1 MRPNGRLEAHPN
13 RMETNTVATKTT
25 TKTFADAIEAAE
37 RDAAIKASKAQAEL
51 AELRDDIERWNDE
64 YYEAAA
70 RVSAMRGR
78 FARGVETASAQKFA
92 EALAAEERAK
102 LLANKHINSTNPDGE
117 DPRIQRA
124 EHALPPSDKKV
135 AKAVASALLE
145 ANTFPAAQVFS
156 TFADV
161 RALVPT
167 EADAPVLI
175 VSQSESSWD
184 GTYNDRQYK
193 RRSAFPGITY
203 TADGTVTLY
212 RRPEHRDIVPE
223 RVVRALREVGGEVRN
238 PDSLNVLMRSVG
250 GGLEKDEVRFTVT
263 RIEDPNVDPEVKAR
277 RDDWFASK
285 RSPLSSGPQSGMDVF
300 TSLYR

>member
-1 MRPNGRLEAHPN
+1 M
-13 RMETNTVATKTT
+13 ATKKTL
-25 TKTFADAIEAAE
+25 TFADAIENADREAL
-37 RDAAIKASKAQAEL
+37 IKATAAREALEEL
-51 AELRDDIERWNDE
+51 KDSIERWNDA
-64 YYEAAA
+64 YYEATG
-70 RVSAMRGR
+70 VVQGMRAR
-78 FARGVETASAQKFA
+78 FARGIETATPAEFA

-102 LLANKHINSTNPDGE
+102 LLANRHVDKRDPDGE

-124 EHALPPSDKKV
+124 ERALPPSDKKV

-184 GTYNDRQYK
+184 GTYDDRQYK
-193 RRSAFPGITY
+193 RRTMFPGVTY
-203 TADGTVTLY
+203 SADVTLTLY

-223 RVVRALREVGGEVRN
+223 RVVRALRKVGGEVRN

-250 GGLEKDEVRFTVT
+250 DGLERDEVRFTVKQ
-263 RIEDPNVDPEVKAR
+263 IEDPNVDPELKAR
-277 RDDWFASK
+277 RDDWFAS
-285 RSPLSSGPQSGMDVF
+285 RRNTLSAGPQSGMDVF

>member
-1 MRPNGRLEAHPN
+1 MA
-13 RMETNTVATKTT
+13 TTKTT
-25 TKTFADAIEAAE
+25 TKSFADAITAAE
-37 RDAAIKASKAQAEL
+37 RDAALKASKAQTEL
-51 AELRDDIERWNDE
+51 SELRDNIERWNDA
-64 YYEAAA
+64 YYEATG
-70 RVSAMRGR
+70 VVQGMRAR
-78 FARGVETASAQKFA
+78 FARGIETATPAEFA

-102 LLANKHINSTNPDGE
+102 LLANKHINNTNPEGE

-124 EHALPPSDKKV
+124 ERALPPSDKKV

-184 GTYNDRQYK
+184 GTYTDRQYK
-193 RRSAFPGITY
+193 RRDIVPGVTYSATV
-203 TADGTVTLY
+203 TVTLY

-223 RVVRALREVGGEVRN
+223 RIVRALRKVGGEVLN
-238 PDSLNVLMRSVG
+238 PDSLNVLMRNVG
-250 GGLEKDEVRFTVT
+250 DGLEKDEVRFTVKQ
-263 RIEDPNVDPEVKAR
+263 IEDPNADPELKAR
-277 RDDWFASK
+277 RDDWYAS
-285 RSPLSSGPQSGMDVF
+285 RRPTLSTGPQSGMDIF
-300 TSLYR
+300 MGLGR

>member
-1 MRPNGRLEAHPN
+1 M
-13 RMETNTVATKTT
+13 ATKTT

-37 RDAAIKASKAQAEL
+37 RDAALKASKAQTEL
-51 AELRDDIERWNDE
+51 SELRDNIERWNDA
-64 YYEAAA
+64 YFEATG
-70 RVSAMRGR
+70 VVQGMRAR
-78 FARGVETASAQKFA
+78 FARGIETATPAEFA

-102 LLANKHINSTNPDGE
+102 LLANKHINNTNPDGE

-124 EHALPPSDKKV
+124 ERALPPSDKKV

-156 TFADV
+156 TFANV
-161 RALVPT
+161 RSLVPT

-184 GTYNDRQYK
+184 GTYDDRQYK

-203 TADGTVTLY
+203 SADVTVTLY

-223 RVVRALREVGGEVRN
+223 RVVRALRKVGGEVRN
-238 PDSLNVLMRSVG
+238 PDSLNVLMQSVG
-250 GGLEKDEVRFTVT
+250 DGLEKDEVRFTVK
-263 RIEDPNVDPEVKAR
+263 RIEDPNVDPELRAR

-285 RSPLSSGPQSGMDVF
+285 RSTLSAGPQSGMDVF
-300 TSLYR
+300 MGLGR

>member
-1 MRPNGRLEAHPN
+1 MA
-13 RMETNTVATKTT
+13 TTKTT
-25 TKTFADAIEAAE
+25 TKSFADAIAAAE
-37 RDAAIKASKAQAEL
+37 RDAALKASKAQAEL
-51 AELRDDIERWNDE
+51 SELRDDIERWNDE
-64 YYEAAA
+64 YHEAAA

-78 FARGVETASAQKFA
+78 FARGVETASAQEFA

-102 LLANKHINSTNPDGE
+102 LLANKHVDNRDPDGE

-124 EHALPPSDKKV
+124 ERALPPSDKKV
-135 AKAVASALLE
+135 ARAVASALLE

-184 GTYNDRQYK
+184 GTYTDRQYK
-193 RRSAFPGITY
+193 RRDIVPGVTYSATV
-203 TADGTVTLY
+203 TVTLY

-223 RVVRALREVGGEVRN
+223 RIIRALRRVGGEVLN

-250 GGLEKDEVRFTVT
+250 DGLEKDEVRFTVKQ
-263 RIEDPNVDPEVKAR
+263 IEDPNVDPELKAR
-277 RDDWFASK
+277 RDDWYAS
-285 RSPLSSGPQSGMDVF
+285 RRNTLSAGPQSGMDVF
-300 TSLYR
+300 MGVNRRI